1 MNNLQPADILTL
13 RFTPTA
19 YFLSDRAWL
28 AFFLP
33 RKTYTD
39 MLPGVFHLL
48 IETGKVEQGNLDVE
62 SETHGPEVQRCP
74 NSRKRCCQ

>member
-19 YFLSDRAWL
+19 YFLSDWVWL